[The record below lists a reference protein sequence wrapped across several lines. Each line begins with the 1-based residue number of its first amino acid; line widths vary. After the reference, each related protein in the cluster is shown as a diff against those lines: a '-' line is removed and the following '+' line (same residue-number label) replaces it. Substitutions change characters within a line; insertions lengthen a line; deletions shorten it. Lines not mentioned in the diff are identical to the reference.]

1 MNFPRSLCL
10 VFPPPSGQACLAS
23 SGVRGASN
31 SLLHSVIKLAAHSIT
46 GYNSCS
52 AAKMVNP
59 HTEVLR
65 AVFNLLANCALS
77 AECRGVLKKVWG
89 TSSCDLIS
97 RGQKLSLFLM
107 QLCKIWVRE
116 VLHQVLTI
124 SAE

>member
-97 RGQKLSLFLM
+97 RGQKLSFA
-107 QLCKIWVRE
+107 KYR
-116 VLHQVLTI
+116 
-124 SAE
+124 